1 MDVVDQAKQKMDSW
15 HIGQTSAHRESGGRG
30 PGTVSTGVGDHGG
43 ISYGTYQF
51 STNTGGASEYVA
63 ASAYRGRFAGLQPGT
78 QEFGAKWQEVAAAD
92 PAGFAKDQHDFI
104 QTLYYDKQMQ
114 RLQDVGIDL
123 SAAARPCRT
132 RCGARRS
139 STGI

>member
-63 ASAYRGRFAGLQPGT
+63 ASAYRRRPTAGHSGV
-78 QEFGAKWQEVAAAD
+78 WCEVA
-92 PAGFAKDQHDFI
+92 GS
-104 QTLYYDKQMQ
+104 
-114 RLQDVGIDL
+114 GG
-123 SAAARPCRT
+123 C
-132 RCGARRS
+132 
-139 STGI
+139 